1 MKALRRGFTLI
12 ELLVVIAII
21 AILAGLLLP
30 ALSTA
35 KQKAASIKCLNNIK
49 QLQLSYF
56 MYVQDNSGQMVG
68 YSASDT
74 WMKTLNENIS
84 KTADIRLCPSA
95 NDTSRALTEQIEG
108 SAKLPWLWRPA
119 TDPTLRWGSYAISGW
134 CYFYDPNG
142 PISAQSRAGDPAR
155 YFQKEAGMSRPGETP
170 VFFDGIAPDA
180 WIRIEELPASNL
192 ALGNVGSGV
201 GRISISRHPMKADKA
216 VSGQKVP
223 GAINMAFADGHAASV
238 KLQNIKNLSWHKE
251 FTPNP
256 DPWATAP

>member
-1 MKALRRGFTLI
+1 MKTLRRGFTLI

-21 AILAGLLLP
+21 AILAAMLLP
-30 ALSTA
+30 ALSAA
-35 KQKAASIKCLNNIK
+35 KQKATSIKCLNNVK

-74 WMKTLNENIS
+74 WMKTLHENIS
-84 KTADIRLCPSA
+84 KTTEIRLCPSA

-108 SAKLPWLWRPA
+108 NAKLPWLWRSA
-119 TDPTLRWGSYAISGW
+119 SDPTLRWGSYTISAW
-134 CYFYDPNG
+134 CYLYDPNG
-142 PISAQSRAGDPAR
+142 PISAQSRAGDPPR
-155 YFQKEAGMSRPGETP
+155 YFQKESAIKTPVQTP
-170 VFFDGIAPDA
+170 VFSDGIVPDA

-201 GRISISRHPMKADKA
+201 GRITLSRHPMKADKA

-223 GAINMAFADGHAASV
+223 GAINMAFADGHASNW
-238 KLQNIKNLSWHKE
+238 KLQNIKNLSWHQQ

-256 DPWATAP
+256 GPWATAP